1 MLRLFLLLSKGSEY
15 CDAEIIAPVP
25 TVKVDK
31 SRPFH
36 YRSRKIVFI
45 DSPSLFVKCLNE
57 VLCDFIDYDKFILPR
72 LMEGVLTNF
81 FFGLKKTWGIYKL
94 MGASLVSPWGL
105 ELLY

>member
-31 SRPFH
+31 SRAFH

-72 LMEGVLTNF
+72 LMEVVLANF
-81 FFGLKKTWGIYKL
+81 SLKFSGFFIRNQKPSNCCNWLFT
-94 MGASLVSPWGL
+94 
-105 ELLY
+105 